1 MPIIALAQMQV
12 RPGHPAENLAC
23 MLQLIDEARQKG
35 AELIVFPEMSLPG
48 YLLGD
53 VWEQSAFLR
62 DCEACGAEIIAA
74 SQDITVVFGNVA
86 IDWQR
91 RNEDG
96 RPRKYNALFAARDG
110 RLIAPPHSPYP
121 FVIKTLLP
129 NYREFDDSRHFF
141 SLRQLAEESGLPLAQ
156 LAQPLSLPIGDR
168 VFNTACLICEDGWDA
183 DYAVQPLQLQQRCGK
198 LDLIV
203 NISSS
208 PFTLGKNNKR
218 HRVFGAQAAKYEAPL
233 LYLNQVGLQN
243 NGKTVYTFDGN
254 SSLYD
259 AQGRLRY
266 SAPAFEAGLHI
277 ISLKNLPA
285 QFPAMTPDDT
295 GTIVQALRYG
305 IRQFLQ
311 QTGISRVVIG
321 ASGGI
326 DSAVSAALY
335 RSILEP
341 EQLFLINMPSRFN
354 SATTKDLAAQ
364 LAQRLGCY
372 YAVVPVQDS
381 LELTMRQFSSL
392 RCPDSPLPLPDLTP
406 SSFVQ
411 ENIQARDRSSR
422 ILAAAAAAWGGGFTC
437 NANKSELTVGYSTL
451 YGDQAG
457 FLAVLGDLWKYQVY
471 DAARFLND
479 CVYQREVIPQA
490 TIDLVPSAELSAAQN
505 VDEGKGDPLIYPYH
519 DRLFH
524 AFMERWQRATPE
536 DVLTWYS
543 DNTLAEQLGCPPEL
557 LKTHFSD
564 PVVFIAD
571 LERWWNL
578 YSGMGV
584 AKRIQA
590 PPVLAISRRAYGFD
604 HREAQNGPYYTR
616 RYHQLKEQL
625 LKERR

>member
-35 AELIVFPEMSLPG
+35 ADLILFPEMSVPG

-53 VWEQSAFLR
+53 VWEQPAFLR
-62 DCEACGAEIIAA
+62 DCEACGAEVIAA
-74 SQDITVVFGNVA
+74 SQDITIIFGNIAV
-86 IDWQR
+86 DWQR

-96 RPRKYNALFAARDG
+96 RPRKYNALFAAKDG
-110 RLIAPPHSPYP
+110 QLMAPPHSPYP

-129 NYREFDDSRHFF
+129 NYREFDDSRHFY
-141 SLRQLAEESGLPLAQ
+141 SLRQLADELGVPLGQ
-156 LAQPLSLPIGDR
+156 LAQPLLLPIGNR
-168 VFNTACLICEDGWDA
+168 VFRTACLICEDGWDT
-183 DYAVQPLQLQQRCGK
+183 DYAVQPLQLQQHGGK

-218 HRVFGAQAAKYEAPL
+218 HRVFGAQAAKYESPL
-233 LYLNQVGLQN
+233 LYVNQVGLQN
-243 NGKTVYTFDGN
+243 NGKTVYTFDGS

-259 AQGRLRY
+259 AQGLLRY
-266 SAPAFEAGLHI
+266 GAPAFEAGLHI
-277 ISLKNLPA
+277 VSLENLASPIPIPA
-285 QFPAMTPDDT
+285 PDDT
-295 GTIVQALRYG
+295 GMIVRALQYG

-311 QTGISRVVIG
+311 QTGLSRVVIG

-335 RSILEP
+335 RSVLEP
-341 EQLFLINMPSRFN
+341 DQLFLINMPSRFN

-381 LELTMRQFSSL
+381 LDLTMRQFSTL
-392 RCPDSPLPLPDLTP
+392 HCPVSPLPLPDLTP

-536 DVLTWYS
+536 DVLEWYS
-543 DNTLAEQLGCPPEL
+543 DNTLAAQLGCTPEL
-557 LKTHFSD
+557 LQTHFSD
-564 PVVFIAD
+564 PAIFIAD

-616 RYHQLKEQL
+616 RYHQLKKEI